1 MAITRKHLLLRV
13 PCPHGIWGIFPRFV
27 LFMFLTNMVCG
38 QNLPRFA
45 FSIAGVQVRAVA
57 VDSQGDSYL
66 TGTVT
71 NNAFTATPGVFQP
84 QYAGGTCYGGSGFG
98 PPVPIPCH
106 NAFVIKLD
114 PSGAVVFATYLG
126 GASSAD
132 GEAIA
137 VDSEGNVYIT
147 GIVDGGGFP
156 VTPGSAFAGSVPVG
170 GFVISWVAKLNAS
183 ATQLNYST
191 LIPGTYVVSIA
202 VDGVGSLYF
211 TGFWDGYGAGLFPA
225 TPGAFQTAPLIP
237 ATASDSET
245 VVGKLNPS
253 GSTLAY
259 GSYLS
264 GALGGSTGAAI
275 VVDAVGEAIVT
286 GSTSASDFPATG
298 QFSSN
303 SANLYLTKF
312 SADGSS
318 LIYSTLLGGPAGS
331 TAMKTDAG
339 GNIYIL
345 SEAEGPIFPL
355 AGTGFGVT
363 PPALGNSNYLLRVSA
378 DGSTVLGATYLPFQL
393 DSYAGL
399 DVDSVGN
406 AYISGETPT
415 PAVLPFQMAAGA
427 FQTSDGA
434 VSAGQYDGVIIK
446 IAPAGQIAGSTY
458 FGGSE
463 GATPITLAAER
474 DGSVV
479 VVGGAPSLDFLGLAL
494 PPTSSIF
501 FAANIFPAITV
512 ENSASFVA
520 NTAVPGE
527 LASIQGYGIGPGIG
541 VSAAPANTLGGVQ
554 VYFDNFAA
562 PITYAQ
568 AGQINVQVPWEI
580 AGQSITQVR
589 IMSNGAL
596 AGSVAV
602 PVGAALPGI
611 FAINNSDGSPNSS
624 SNPARPGDF
633 VTIYGTGG
641 GTTNPPGVTG
651 GAWPLAPL
659 SLLTQPVSATVGGE
673 AAPVLYQGSAPTL
686 ESGFFQINVRLPPDL
701 PSGVQLLSVTIS
713 GVTSVPVAISIQ

>member
-1 MAITRKHLLLRV
+1 MAITQKRLLLRV
-13 PCPHGIWGIFPRFV
+13 PCRHGSWGIFPHFV
-27 LFMFLTNMVCG
+27 LVMFLTNMVWA

-137 VDSEGNVYIT
+137 VDSEGNVYVT
-147 GIVDGGGFP
+147 GIVDGAFP
-156 VTPGSAFAGSVPVG
+156 ATPGSVFAGSAPVG
-170 GFVISWVAKLNAS
+170 GFAISWVAKLNAS
-183 ATQLNYST
+183 ATQLTYST

-253 GSTLAY
+253 GSALAY
-259 GSYLS
+259 GTYLS
-264 GALGGSTGAAI
+264 GSLGGSTGAAI
-275 VVDAVGEAIVT
+275 VVDAAGEAIVT
-286 GSTSASDFPATG
+286 GSTAASDFPATG
-298 QFSSN
+298 QFSAN
-303 SANLYLTKF
+303 SGNLYLTKF

-318 LIYSTLLGGPAGS
+318 LIYSTLLGPAGS
-331 TAMKTDAG
+331 TAMKTDAS
-339 GNIYIL
+339 GNIYIACQ
-345 SEAEGPIFPL
+345 AEGPVFAL
-355 AGTGFGVT
+355 TGAGFGVT
-363 PPALGNSNYLLRVSA
+363 PPASGESNYLLRVSA

-399 DVDSVGN
+399 DVDAVGN

-415 PAVLPFQMAAGA
+415 PAVLPFQMTAGG

-434 VSAGQYDGVIIK
+434 VSTSQYDGVIAK
-446 IAPAGQIAGSTY
+446 IAPDGQVAGSTY

-494 PPTSSIF
+494 PTSNFSIF

-527 LASIQGYGIGPGIG
+527 LASIQGYGIGPETGVNSLACEHIG
-541 VSAAPANTLGGVQ
+541 GRS
-554 VYFDNFAA
+554 
-562 PITYAQ
+562 
-568 AGQINVQVPWEI
+568 
-580 AGQSITQVR
+580 
-589 IMSNGAL
+589 
-596 AGSVAV
+596 
-602 PVGAALPGI
+602 
-611 FAINNSDGSPNSS
+611 
-624 SNPARPGDF
+624 
-633 VTIYGTGG
+633 
-641 GTTNPPGVTG
+641 
-651 GAWPLAPL
+651 
-659 SLLTQPVSATVGGE
+659 SLL
-673 AAPVLYQGSAPTL
+673 
-686 ESGFFQINVRLPPDL
+686 R
-701 PSGVQLLSVTIS
+701 
-713 GVTSVPVAISIQ
+713 